1 MRFVD
6 IDEIY
11 RRIEEEHDHLATSC
25 RFNDPVRASCKGL
38 RKALHMMN
46 EYILEQEKEDAETEK
61 GREVFLWQLLRD
73 QDERQLAEISRAIHR
88 KVERLS
94 QRADGVS
101 DHPDAPTGPSSGP
114 ADDGEASHSQVWT
127 GMERPAGAVAID
139 GESVVFAFPQP
150 DGSVHYESTRV
161 RSVVVE
167 NDIVTISE
175 ALGTGAEDE
184 GDLRAWTEKIRN
196 QAAKMAEMAVYP
208 SSFIEERGIRVEEA
222 GPGPYLVAR
231 RWLPNGK
238 DAVVD
243 YPGESPVWSHSD
255 GMVGK
260 VESPPAD
267 SREPDGGRPS
277 GLRGGASGVRE
288 EGLGHSI
295 PIQGPSGGI
304 AQYPAQSLVPGSIAR
319 GTGEA

>member
-11 RRIEEEHDHLATSC
+11 RRIDEEHDRLATSY
-25 RFNDPVRASCKGL
+25 RFDDPVRKWCAGL
-38 RKALHMMN
+38 RKALHMMDD
-46 EYILEQEKEDAETEK
+46 YILEQERENAETKK

-73 QDERQLAEISRAIHR
+73 QDERQLAEISRAIGR

-94 QRADGVS
+94 QRANGVS
-101 DHPDAPTGPSSGP
+101 DHPDAPTGQPGGP
-114 ADDGEASHSQVWT
+114 ADDGAASDSQARAEL
-127 GMERPAGAVAID
+127 ERPAGAVAID

-184 GDLRAWTEKIRN
+184 DDLRAWAEKIRN
-196 QAAKMAEMAVYP
+196 QAAKMTRLTAYP

-222 GPGPYLVAR
+222 GPGPYLVGTH
-231 RWLPNGK
+231 PGGV
-238 DAVVD
+238 AV
-243 YPGESPVWSHSD
+243 E
-255 GMVGK
+255 
-260 VESPPAD
+260 VEGPPAD
-267 SREPDGGRPS
+267 GGAADGGRPG

-288 EGLGHSI
+288 EDLGHSI
-295 PIQGPSGGI
+295 PIQSPPGGI
-304 AQYPAQSLVPGSIAR
+304 AQYPSGSLVPGSITR

>member
-11 RRIEEEHDHLATSC
+11 RRIDEEHDHLAT
-25 RFNDPVRASCKGL
+25 RYRYDDPVRASCKGL
-38 RKALHMMN
+38 RKALHMMDN
-46 EYILEQEKEDAETEK
+46 YILEQEREDAETKK

-73 QDERQLAEISRAIHR
+73 QDERQLAEISRAIGR

-101 DHPDAPTGPSSGP
+101 DHPDAATGQPGGP
-114 ADDGEASHSQVWT
+114 ADDGEASDSQARA

-139 GESVVFAFPQP
+139 GESVVFAYPQP

-184 GDLRAWTEKIRN
+184 DDLRAWAEKIRN
-196 QAAKMAEMAVYP
+196 QAAKMAEMTVVP
-208 SSFIEERGIRVEEA
+208 SSFIEERGIRVEEE
-222 GPGPYLVAR
+222 GPGPYLVGTHPGGIVDVVE
-231 RWLPNGK
+231 LVPPNGG
-238 DAVVD
+238 A
-243 YPGESPVWSHSD
+243 
-255 GMVGK
+255 
-260 VESPPAD
+260 A
-267 SREPDGGRPS
+267 DGGRPG
-277 GLRGGASGVRE
+277 GLRGGTGRVRA
-288 EGLGHSI
+288 EGQARSI
-295 PIQGPSGGI
+295 PIQSPPGGL
-304 AQYPAQSLVPGSIAR
+304 AQYPSDSLVPGSITR

>member
-11 RRIEEEHDHLATSC
+11 RRIDEEHDHLATSY
-25 RFNDPVRASCKGL
+25 RFDDPVRASCKGL
-38 RKALHMMN
+38 RKALHMMDN
-46 EYILEQEKEDAETEK
+46 YILEQEKEDAETKK
-61 GREVFLWQLLRD
+61 GREVFLRQLRRD
-73 QDERQLAEISRAIHR
+73 QDERQLAEISRAIGR
-88 KVERLS
+88 KVERKVWRLS
-94 QRADGVS
+94 QRADGVP
-101 DHPDAPTGPSSGP
+101 DHPDVAAGQPGGP
-114 ADDGEASHSQVWT
+114 ADDGAASHLQARPEL
-127 GMERPAGAVAID
+127 ERTAGAVAVD
-139 GESVVFAFPQP
+139 GESVVFAYPQP

-161 RSVVVE
+161 RSVVIE
-167 NDIVTISE
+167 NEVVTISE

-184 GDLRAWTEKIRN
+184 DDLRAWADRLRN
-196 QAAKMAEMAVYP
+196 QAAEMTRLTAYP

-222 GPGPYLVAR
+222 GPGPYLVGTH
-231 RWLPNGK
+231 PGGV
-238 DAVVD
+238 AV
-243 YPGESPVWSHSD
+243 E
-255 GMVGK
+255 

-267 SREPDGGRPS
+267 GRESDGGRPG

-295 PIQGPSGGI
+295 PIQSPPGGI